1 MTLLS
6 LEWMPHFLP
15 MATLIAVAAFT
26 PGPNNIML
34 AASGANFGFR
44 RTIPHMAGITV
55 GFFLV
60 LWLAGLGLDWVFG
73 LSPLIRQ
80 GFKALALAFI
90 LWLAWRIATS
100 TSGSKARG
108 DSRPQYFIEAAG
120 FQFVN
125 PKALTMV
132 TTTVS
137 LFINSDFAFAPQM
150 ATMLATA
157 AVITVTAVATW
168 AAFGVVISG
177 LLNTPRRLRVFNVT
191 MALLLVASML
201 PVFGEMIG

>member
-1 MTLLS
+1 MALLS
-6 LEWMPHFLP
+6 LQWMPHFLP
-15 MATLIAVAAFT
+15 MATLIVVAAFT

-44 RTIPHMAGITV
+44 RTIPHMVGITV
-55 GFFLV
+55 GFFLL
-60 LWLAGLGLDWVFG
+60 LWLTGLGLDWVFG
-73 LSPLIRQ
+73 LSPLVRQ
-80 GFKALALAFI
+80 VFKVLALVFI

-100 TSGSKARG
+100 TRGSKARG
-108 DSRPQYFIEAAG
+108 ESRPQYFVEAAG

-137 LFINSDFAFAPQM
+137 LFISPDFAFAPQM
-150 ATMLATA
+150 ATMLAAA
-157 AVITVTAVATW
+157 AVITVAAVATW
-168 AAFGVVISG
+168 TAFGVVISG
-177 LLNTPRRLRVFNVT
+177 FLDTPRRLRVFNVT

-201 PVFGEMIG
+201 PVFGEMVG